1 MSADGIWEPV
11 IDLGQRVKADQLIG
25 RLHDF
30 SDHSAPAIE
39 IRSPREGCVA
49 MMHLS
54 ARPSKGQTL
63 FVIAEELSWDEVGG

>member
-1 MSADGIWEPV
+1 VA
-11 IDLGQRVKADQLIG
+11 LGESVGANQLIG

-30 SDHSAPAIE
+30 SDHSAPAMD
-39 IRSPREGCVA
+39 IRAPREGCVA

-63 FVIAEELSWDEVGG
+63 YVIAEELSWDEVGA